1 MLIFKRWRVFVLG
14 SKLKISVIFVVLALL
29 LSACAQNGSKT
40 ASDGYKYNHEM
51 NVIDDNYRTYYEVF
65 VYSFCDSNGD
75 GIGDLNGLI
84 SKLDYISDMGFNGIW
99 LMPIMPST
107 TYHKYDVI
115 DYYSID
121 KQYGTL
127 DDFKRLIEECNKR
140 DIKVIIDLVLNHTST
155 QSEWFKSAVSALEK
169 GQDSKYIGWYNF
181 QKGKPA
187 SDAWYKAGNS
197 EWCYE
202 AKFWEGMP
210 DLNLGNEELRAEIE
224 KIAKFWLDLGVGGF
238 RLDAAKE
245 YYSGNAEKNIEVLKW
260 FTDYCKSVK
269 KDCYLVAEVWDGFS
283 AFSKYYQSGIDSLF
297 NFSFGQAT
305 GKITTTLNMAGSAN
319 SAKSYADALCFAQK
333 TFLSYNP
340 NAIDA
345 PFFTNH
351 DTGRAAGYFSY
362 NADKIKLAWGM
373 NLTMSGSA
381 FVYYGEE
388 IGMTGSGRDENKR
401 APMFW
406 SNSNKEGMTNPPPNM
421 ETQENHFAPVDEQL
435 KDNTSILNYVKRAIR
450 LRNENP
456 ELARGI
462 LTIIPLEDEETCAV
476 LKSYDNSSII
486 VVYNLSETEKQVTIK
501 KSDFA
506 YDGIRGYLSVNSQEP
521 NLDGETLTMPAYAI
535 VILK

>member
-1 MLIFKRWRVFVLG
+1 MVKR
-14 SKLKISVIFVVLALL
+14 LKISVIFVVLALL
-29 LSACAQNGSKT
+29 LSACSQNGSKA
-40 ASDGYKYNHEM
+40 ASDGYKYNHEL

-121 KQYGTL
+121 KQYGTM

-140 DIKVIIDLVLNHTST
+140 GIKVIIDLVLNHTSS

-181 QKGKPA
+181 QKNKPA
-187 SDAWYKAGNS
+187 SDTWYKAGNS

-202 AKFWEGMP
+202 ANFWEGMP

-245 YYSGNAEKNIEVLKW
+245 YYSGNPEKNIEVLKW

-297 NFSFGQAT
+297 N
-305 GKITTTLNMAGSAN
+305 
-319 SAKSYADALCFAQK
+319 
-333 TFLSYNP
+333 
-340 NAIDA
+340 
-345 PFFTNH
+345 
-351 DTGRAAGYFSY
+351 
-362 NADKIKLAWGM
+362 
-373 NLTMSGSA
+373 
-381 FVYYGEE
+381 
-388 IGMTGSGRDENKR
+388 
-401 APMFW
+401 
-406 SNSNKEGMTNPPPNM
+406 
-421 ETQENHFAPVDEQL
+421 
-435 KDNTSILNYVKRAIR
+435 
-450 LRNENP
+450 
-456 ELARGI
+456 
-462 LTIIPLEDEETCAV
+462 
-476 LKSYDNSSII
+476 
-486 VVYNLSETEKQVTIK
+486 
-501 KSDFA
+501 
-506 YDGIRGYLSVNSQEP
+506 
-521 NLDGETLTMPAYAI
+521 
-535 VILK
+535 

>member
-1 MLIFKRWRVFVLG
+1 MVK
-14 SKLKISVIFVVLALL
+14 KLKISAILVVLAFLF
-29 LSACAQNGSKT
+29 SACSQNGSKT
-40 ASDGYKYNHEM
+40 ADDGYKYNHELSI
-51 NVIDDNYRTYYEVF
+51 IDDNYRTYYEVF

-75 GIGDLNGLI
+75 GIGDLNGLA

-127 DDFKRLIEECNKR
+127 DDFKHLIEECNKR
-140 DIKVIIDLVLNHTST
+140 GIKVIIDLVLNHTST
-155 QSEWFKSAVSALEK
+155 QNEWFKSAVSALEK

-181 QKGKPA
+181 QQGKPA
-187 SDAWYKAGNS
+187 SSSWYKAGNS
-197 EWCYE
+197 DWYYE
-202 AKFWEGMP
+202 AKFWEEMP

-245 YYSGNAEKNIEVLKW
+245 YYSGSAEKNIEVLKW

-283 AFSKYYQSGIDSLF
+283 TFSKYYQSGIDSLF
-297 NFSFGQAT
+297 NFSFGQAS
-305 GKITTTLNMAGSAN
+305 GKIATTLNMAGSTN
-319 SAKSYADALCFAQK
+319 SAKSYADALCLAQK

-388 IGMTGSGRDENKR
+388 IGMTGSGKDENKR

-406 SNSNKEGMTNPPPNM
+406 SNSNKDGITNPPPSM

-435 KDNTSILNYVKRAIR
+435 KDKTSILNYVKRAIR

-462 LTIIPLEDEETCAV
+462 LTNIPLNDEETCAV
-476 LKSYDNSSII
+476 LKTYNNSSII
-486 VVYNLSETEKQVTIK
+486 VVYNLSESEKQVSVK

-506 YDGIRGYLSVNSQEP
+506 YEGIRGYLSVNLEEP
-521 NLDGETLTMPAYAI
+521 KLDGETLTMPAYSI